1 MVGRLKRRLLYAS
14 LFAIIVM
21 VVAVPFIYSCAK
33 ATDYHVV
40 VVFSHDKGHY
50 NYRQMVDAFEK
61 EFSKGD
67 KTHKRVHL
75 SYFYLFCERW
85 GHDQEVIEAKKIIDE
100 AQRDHDIDL
109 IVTVGDQASYSVAV
123 CGHPA
128 VHQVPMVFAD
138 VIYPNEKVIARHDNI
153 TGFRNDID
161 IVENIKL
168 SSVLTNSPA
177 TYTLLDLTFLDR
189 MTRANIARQIEGHD
203 EIVNN
208 LDWHLHLYD
217 IRNLPQ
223 GKYSITPFSLR
234 NIRANTAD
242 KTGGGDSL
250 GSSNFIYVM
259 RQYSPFTYL
268 QLKFDSEA
276 LVMIRMN
283 AYKPMITA
291 INSEFGRPVGSF
303 IGGYFA
309 STETI
314 AAEVADYGLRILD
327 GAPIDKLPVRT
338 SSKDYYIDWQVA
350 KNHGFNK
357 YNLPEGFNVVNMPW
371 SDKHPVVYLLLSYL
385 GIVVLM
391 VAIVVLCLLMFKE
404 RREKKRALRL
414 VEQDNAMFNMAIQ
427 DSQTFVWK
435 RRGTQ
440 LFMGD
445 AFWQCFEQEPH
456 TMVLDEFR
464 RMIHPDYRNV
474 FDEGIENVNGGNL
487 FTGELLIDFRGEGNY
502 LWYKIRGHG
511 ILSKEGTFERAY
523 GMIINIDNFKQREKE
538 LDDARRLAEEAQLKE
553 SFLANMS
560 HEIRTPLN
568 AIVGFSYLLAQPEGT
583 YAPEEREMFIN
594 TINTNNDLLLKLIND
609 ILDISRIDS
618 GQMDFNVKP
627 LLVSSLVEKVYNTF
641 IVQMPQHLDFRLA
654 KPDYDAEIMAD
665 DGRMQQ
671 VLTNFLTNAGKFT
684 PEGSVTIGWNID
696 LATAKVELYVE
707 DTGIGLADEDR
718 KMVFSRFYKKDEFK
732 QGTGLGLSICK
743 SIVVRLG
750 GTIKVKSQ
758 LGKGSRFSVFMK
770 IREGGVVD
778 LESKRYVKI

>member
-1 MVGRLKRRLLYAS
+1 MIGKLKRRLLYAS
-14 LFAIIVM
+14 LFAIIVLII
-21 VVAVPFIYSCAK
+21 AIPSIYSCAK
-33 ATDYHVV
+33 TTDCHVV
-40 VVFSHDKGHY
+40 VVFSHDKGFH
-50 NYRQMVDAFEK
+50 NYSLMIDALEK
-61 EFSKGD
+61 EFAKSKLVN
-67 KTHKRVHL
+67 KNIHL
-75 SYFYLFCERW
+75 SYFYLACERW
-85 GHDQEVIEAKKIIDE
+85 GHDQEVIEAKKIIED
-100 AQRDHDIDL
+100 ALRAHNIDL
-109 IVTVGDQASYSVAV
+109 IVTIGDQASYSVAV

-128 VHQVPMVFAD
+128 VHKVPMVFAD

-153 TGFRNDID
+153 TGFKNDID

-168 SSVLTNSPA
+168 SSVLTNTYA

-189 MTRANIARQIEGHD
+189 MTRANIAKQIEGHD

-208 LDWHLHLYD
+208 LDWNLHLLD
-217 IRNLPQ
+217 VRNLPK

-234 NIRANTAD
+234 NIRLNTAD
-242 KTGGGDSL
+242 KTAGDSL
-250 GSSNFIYVM
+250 GSSNFMYVM

-291 INSEFGRPVGSF
+291 INSEFGRPESNF

-309 STETI
+309 SAETI
-314 AAEVADYGLRILD
+314 AAEVADYGLKILD
-327 GAPIDKLPVRT
+327 GTPIDKLPVKT
-338 SSKDYYIDWQVA
+338 SKKDYYIDWQVA
-350 KNHGFNK
+350 KKHGFDK
-357 YNLPEGFNVVNMPW
+357 HNLPEGFHVVNMPW
-371 SDKHPVVYLLLSYL
+371 KDKFPVTYLLLSYL
-385 GIVVLM
+385 GFVAVVAAIIVLAV
-391 VAIVVLCLLMFKE
+391 LMFKE
-404 RREKKRALRL
+404 RREKKRALKHI
-414 VEQDNAMFNMAIQ
+414 EQDNAMFNMAIQ

-440 LFMGD
+440 LIMGD
-445 AFWQCFEQEPH
+445 AFWECFGQEPH
-456 TMVLDEFR
+456 VIVIDEFR
-464 RMIHPDYRNV
+464 RMLHPDFRSV
-474 FDEGIENVNGGNL
+474 FDAAINEVNKGNL
-487 FTGELLIDFRGEGNY
+487 FTGEVMADFRGDGNY
-502 LWYKIRGHG
+502 QWFKLRGHG
-511 ILSKEGTFERAY
+511 ILSDDGKFERAY
-523 GMIINIDNFKQREKE
+523 GMIINIDIFKQREKE

-618 GQMDFNVKP
+618 GQMDFDIKP
-627 LLVSSLVEKVYNTF
+627 LFVSTLVEKVYNTF
-641 IVQMPQHLDFRLA
+641 TLQMPKHLEFVLA
-654 KPDYDAEIMAD
+654 QPDYDAEIMAD
-665 DGRMQQ
+665 DSRMQQ

-684 PEGSVTIGWNID
+684 PEGKVTLGWNID
-696 LATAKVELYVE
+696 LATSKVELYVE

-743 SIVVRLG
+743 AIVVRHG
-750 GTIKVKSQ
+750 GSISVKSQ

-778 LESKRYVKI
+778 LEAKRYLKIK